1 MPLLF
6 DIGNS
11 RAKWA
16 SWSSGRYGQTG
27 SVDPGGRDWV
37 MQLQQ
42 QLRGLPAPDRILVAS
57 VAGVQVVEE
66 LQRVTRSLWG
76 QEPVRLQPQALQCG
90 VRNAY
95 AEPAQMGVDRWLAM
109 LAAWNRFH
117 NAVCVFDIG
126 TAVTADVVAADGQHL
141 GGIIA
146 PGIALSQSVLQ
157 AQTAGI
163 RHADA
168 EGRAALGQST
178 GACVSNGCL
187 LSVAGVLHMTLELM
201 ERECGAGG
209 AVVVTGGDAPR
220 ILPFLPDSSAH
231 VPTLVFDGMLL
242 VAEAQ

>member
-6 DIGNS
+6 DMGNS

-16 SWSSGRYGQTG
+16 SWSSGRYGKTG
-27 SVDPGGRDWV
+27 SVDPGGGDWV
-37 MQLQQ
+37 THLQQ
-42 QLRGLPAPDRILVAS
+42 QLCGLAAPDRILVAN
-57 VAGVQVVEE
+57 VAGVQVAEE

-76 QEPVRLQPQALQCG
+76 QDPDRLQPQSLQCG

-95 AEPAQMGVDRWLAM
+95 AEPAQMGVDRWLAI
-109 LAAWNRFH
+109 LAAWNRVH
-117 NAVCVFDIG
+117 SAVCVFDIG
-126 TAVTADVVAADGQHL
+126 TAVTADIVAADGQHM

-157 AQTAGI
+157 ARTAGI
-163 RHADA
+163 RHADG
-168 EGRAALGQST
+168 EGRAAPGKST
-178 GACVSNGCL
+178 GACVANGCL

-209 AVVVTGGDAPR
+209 AVVVTGGDATR
-220 ILPFLPDSSAH
+220 VLPLLPDSCAH

-242 VAEAQ
+242 AAGAQ

>member
-1 MPLLF
+1 MLLLF

-16 SWSSGRYGQTG
+16 TWSSGRYVQTG
-27 SVDPGGRDWV
+27 SVDPDGREWD

-42 QLRGLPAPDRILVAS
+42 QLRGMAAPDRILVAS
-57 VAGVQVVEE
+57 VAGVQLVDV
-66 LQRVTRSLWG
+66 LQRMTRSLWD

-95 AEPAQMGVDRWLAM
+95 AEPDHMGVDRWLAM

-117 NAVCVFDIG
+117 NALCVIDIG
-126 TAVTADVVAADGQHL
+126 TAVTADVVAADGRHL

-146 PGIALSQSVLQ
+146 PGIALSQSALQ
-157 AQTAGI
+157 TQTAGI

-178 GACVSNGCL
+178 GACVANGCL
-187 LSVAGVLHMTLELM
+187 LSVVGVLHMTLELM

-209 AVVVTGGDAPR
+209 VVVVTGGDAPR
-220 ILPFLPDSSAH
+220 ILPFLPDTCTH

-242 VAEAQ
+242 AAGAQ